1 MISSQEPL
9 KLIIDLG
16 NSRAKV
22 AGFSGS
28 KIEWMEVIENP
39 TPEKFVSMGIQR
51 FDVSAGIISSVAT
64 SPEEYTALFPDMKW
78 IILDENTPL
87 PVINN
92 YLSPE
97 TLGKDRIAAVAG
109 ARSLFPVKDILVI
122 DAGTALTFDFISAG
136 GVYSGGSIS
145 PGMSMRFRALNT
157 FTHRLPLLEASEIN
171 YITGRTT
178 TESILSGVI
187 NGIRIEIDGI
197 IDEYRLLWPSL
208 NVILTGGDTKYFE
221 KILKNGI
228 FAFPNLVL
236 TGLNLIL
243 DYNLEK

>member
-1 MISSQEPL
+1 MNPSLEPV
-9 KLIIDLG
+9 KLVIDLG

-22 AGFSGS
+22 AVYSQ
-28 KIEWMEVIENP
+28 KELKWMEVIGNP
-39 TPEKFVSMGIQR
+39 KPEKFISSGIQR
-51 FDVSAGIISSVAT
+51 FDVRAGIISSVAAN
-64 SPEEYTALFPDMKW
+64 SEEYTALFPNLNW
-78 IILDENTPL
+78 IVLDENTPL
-87 PVINN
+87 PVKNN
-92 YLSPE
+92 YQTPG

-109 ARSLFPVKDILVI
+109 AHFLFPDKDLLVI
-122 DAGTALTFDFISAG
+122 DAGTALTFDFISASG
-136 GVYSGGSIS
+136 EYPGGSIS

-187 NGIRIEIDGI
+187 NGIRTEIDGI
-197 IDEYRLLWPSL
+197 IDEYKLLWPSL
-208 NVILTGGDTKYFE
+208 NVIMTGGDTKYFE
-221 KILKNGI
+221 KSLKNGI